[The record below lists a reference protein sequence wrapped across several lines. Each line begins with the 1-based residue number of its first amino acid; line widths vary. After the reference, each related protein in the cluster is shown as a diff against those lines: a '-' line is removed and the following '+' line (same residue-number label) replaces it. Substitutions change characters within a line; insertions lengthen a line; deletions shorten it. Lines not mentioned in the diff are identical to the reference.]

1 MRMRDMFAMASVMVS
16 GKPKKTYWVK
26 NEDGTVSIWVRLSAS
41 EGSRKKVALLIE
53 EAKQAASDLGKKA
66 VNGSGRVISCNSF
79 LGSDKDR
86 NLEAV
91 GMATLECADGVE
103 NELGRMNLM
112 KVS

>member
-16 GKPKKTYWVK
+16 GKPRRTYWVK

-41 EGSRKKVALLIE
+41 ESSKERVKTLIE
-53 EAKQAASDLGKKA
+53 QARKTASELGKRA
-66 VNGSGRVISCNSF
+66 ANSSGRVISCNSF

-91 GMATLECADGVE
+91 AMATLECGDNVE
-103 NELGRMNLM
+103 TELTRMNLM
-112 KVS
+112 RVS